1 MKKQYEVWFE
11 VYGKKMKTTVLA
23 KHEIEA
29 KEIIRKQI
37 IFYKVEE
44 SKPSDPS
51 VDFLK
56 GIFNIK

>member
-29 KEIIRKQI
+29 KELIRKQI

-44 SKPSDPS
+44 SKPTDPGM
-51 VDFLK
+51 DFLK
-56 GIFNIK
+56 GMFGIK

>member
-29 KEIIRKQI
+29 KELIRQQI
-37 IFYKVEE
+37 IFYKVEQ
-44 SKPSDPS
+44 SKDNDPS
-51 VDFLK
+51 IDFLR
-56 GIFNIK
+56 GIFGIK

>member
-29 KEIIRKQI
+29 KELIRKQI

-44 SKPSDPS
+44 SKPTDPG
-51 VDFLK
+51 VDFLN
-56 GIFNIK
+56 GIFGIK

>member
-29 KEIIRKQI
+29 KELIRKQI

-44 SKPSDPS
+44 SKPTDPG

-56 GIFNIK
+56 GIFKIK

>member
-29 KEIIRKQI
+29 KDLIRKQI
-37 IFYKVEE
+37 IFYKLEE
-44 SKPSDPS
+44 SKPTDPS

-56 GIFNIK
+56 GIFGIK

>member
-29 KEIIRKQI
+29 KELIRKQI

-44 SKPSDPS
+44 SKPTDPG

-56 GIFNIK
+56 GIFAIK

>member
-29 KEIIRKQI
+29 KELIRKQI

-44 SKPSDPS
+44 SKPNDPG

-56 GIFNIK
+56 GIFGIK

>member
-29 KEIIRKQI
+29 KELIKKQI

-44 SKPSDPS
+44 SKPTDPG

-56 GIFNIK
+56 GIFGMK

>member
-29 KEIIRKQI
+29 KELIRKQI

-44 SKPSDPS
+44 SKPTDPG

-56 GIFNIK
+56 GIFGMK

>member
-1 MKKQYEVWFE
+1 

-29 KEIIRKQI
+29 KELIRKQI

-44 SKPSDPS
+44 SKPTDPG

-56 GIFNIK
+56 GIFGIK

>member
-29 KEIIRKQI
+29 KELIRKQI

-44 SKPSDPS
+44 TKNNDEL
-51 VDFLK
+51 DFLK
-56 GIFNIK
+56 GIFNI

>member
-29 KEIIRKQI
+29 KELIRKQI

-44 SKPSDPS
+44 TKNNDAGL
-51 VDFLK
+51 DFLK

>member
-29 KEIIRKQI
+29 KELIRKQI

-44 SKPSDPS
+44 SKPTDPG

-56 GIFNIK
+56 GIFGIQ